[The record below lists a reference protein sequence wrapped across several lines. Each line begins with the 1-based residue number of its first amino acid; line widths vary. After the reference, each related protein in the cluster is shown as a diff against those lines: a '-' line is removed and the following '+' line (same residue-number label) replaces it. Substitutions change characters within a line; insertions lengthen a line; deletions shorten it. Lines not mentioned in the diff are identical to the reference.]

1 MDKPPMRRRLIIDI
15 KVEDVP
21 ANREA
26 DLMHVTT
33 EAVLDVLE
41 GFPAVDVEEE
51 CLCGLCVAPIEP
63 ERLDED
69 GEPWDGLCGA
79 CADRLAL
86 PDDSMM
92 RSDGSPRVWS

>member
-15 KVEDVP
+15 KVEDAPV
-21 ANREA
+21 NREA
-26 DLMHVTT
+26 DLMHATT

-51 CLCGLCVAPIEP
+51 CLCGVCAASIEP

-69 GEPWDGLCGA
+69 GEPWDGLCGP

-86 PDDSMM
+86 PDDSTM
-92 RSDGSPRVWS
+92 RSDDSPRVWS

>member
-15 KVEDVP
+15 KVDDVP

-26 DLMHVTT
+26 DLMHATT

-41 GFPAVDVEEE
+41 GSASVEVEEE
-51 CLCGLCVAPIEP
+51 CLCGLCVVPIEP
-63 ERLDED
+63 ERLGED
-69 GEPWDGLCGA
+69 GEPWDGLCGG